1 MWGPGTR
8 SMWHEWQTTAAR
20 GYVVF
25 FCNPR
30 GSEGYGEL
38 WRDGIRRAWG
48 ENDAPDILAGID
60 RVIEMDPQNAQ
71 VHFNLGMLYREA
83 GESFPGMTALD
94 AYQRAVTELN
104 RYRELM
110 GPRLARDDPSQTY
123 LDELGRLIQREQ
135 ARIERERARAE
146 REAERAARQ
155 AAEQQ
160 AQ

>member
-1 MWGPGTR
+1 YRDPEGNVRQLTSINAKILSERLVVPFEELRYTSADGAEVQGWILRPPGFDSTENHPLVVHIHGGPHTMWGPGTR

-60 RVIEMDPQNAQ
+60 RVIELGGIDPQ
-71 VHFNLGMLYREA
+71 RI
-83 GESFPGMTALD
+83 
-94 AYQRAVTELN
+94 AV
-104 RYRELM
+104 
-110 GPRLARDDPSQTY
+110 
-123 LDELGRLIQREQ
+123 
-135 ARIERERARAE
+135 
-146 REAERAARQ
+146 
-155 AAEQQ
+155 
-160 AQ
+160 